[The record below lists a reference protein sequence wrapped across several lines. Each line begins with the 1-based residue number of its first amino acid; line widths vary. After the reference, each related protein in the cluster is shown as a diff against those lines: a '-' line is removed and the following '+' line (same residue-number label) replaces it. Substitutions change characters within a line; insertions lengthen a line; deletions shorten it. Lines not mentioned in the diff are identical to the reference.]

1 MFFIEQGTD
10 FKPLRGANAF
20 QRNIKRSQEPSLP
33 VVGDEVEKEV
43 FDWLP
48 FGSPY

>member
-10 FKPLRGANAF
+10 FKPLFCLVGANAF

-33 VVGDEVEKEV
+33 IVGHEV
-43 FDWLP
+43 
-48 FGSPY
+48 